1 MRDSTIKEKY
11 FKKYDSISTEC
22 VENVFKELPSD
33 TVDKD
38 MVDVGIIYLIS
49 SFLFATSYHKCVDDS
64 IFGLV
69 ESGEMESFSWGKELY
84 SLTLMSLKGA
94 FSKRIMKLDTSKK
107 KLEYRLNGFLLAF
120 QVWIYE
126 TIPAIAAK
134 KLCVKYKQSLPRIL
148 SWSSNVHLTSLQLNK
163 RIFDLIKLEVNDVR
177 ITDTEKNAAYIDGL
191 FVNCQSEG
199 QNANEDDDFEHPVI
213 HQSNL
218 MITAPESLVGDD
230 SSSNLKKKK
239 INDAENVVNDTMDLK
254 KNLTDC
260 PCFSLGIEFDVT
272 GKSIEGPAEI
282 NVEKSLDED
291 IINFNEED
299 WKIVD
304 DVAAHSLAKKMHQNT
319 DDEVTP
325 DAPLKRQ
332 KKPATLLQSP
342 WVNQYDSAV
351 GTSTVGTSTVGT
363 TKRVLKGTS
372 AFKVGMFSPCGSD
385 VEAFESWYK
394 QGLVTKKIRGLYDD
408 FSKDLLV
415 LVKQT
420 SLLSYPIGLYMPCNT
435 SWREVDHVLMP
446 LRMYNSAHWILC
458 HFDIKEMCLNIYNS
472 YTKIVK
478 EPVVLEAVRRFSV
491 MIPYLLFHTGFF
503 EGKNIPEQEALKP
516 LVVKMVPKL
525 QQQKNDG
532 DCGIYVI
539 KYAVYFI
546 NEMLKEMPKIF
557 NIAQVRKHLATQL
570 YVYAKR
576 KQVKNYDTDNDW
588 VPKDVCQQR
597 RL

>member
-1 MRDSTIKEKY
+1 MVGEGDIIVAESSEMKRKY
-11 FKKYDSISTEC
+11 IA
-22 VENVFKELPSD
+22 VEGS
-33 TVDKD
+33 
-38 MVDVGIIYLIS
+38 
-49 SFLFATSYHKCVDDS
+49 
-64 IFGLV
+64 
-69 ESGEMESFSWGKELY
+69 
-84 SLTLMSLKGA
+84 
-94 FSKRIMKLDTSKK
+94 SKK
-107 KLEYRLNGFLLAF
+107 MKNTAE
-120 QVWIYE
+120 
-126 TIPAIAAK
+126 P
-134 KLCVKYKQSLPRIL
+134 
-148 SWSSNVHLTSLQLNK
+148 
-163 RIFDLIKLEVNDVR
+163 KLEVNDVR
-177 ITDTEKNAAYIDGL
+177 ITNTEKNAAYTEGL

-199 QNANEDDDFEHPVI
+199 QNANEDDDFEHPGI

-230 SSSNLKKKK
+230 SSSKLKKKK
-239 INDAENVVNDTMDLK
+239 IRRSESNEDILKCLAEIEVILQSNEEILKRLADIEAKVESNDIILKRLTDIESKIQSNEEIQNRLAELEMKVQSNIQIEKQIKELEEKNDAENVANDTMDLK

-260 PCFSLGIEFDVT
+260 PSFSLGIEFDMT

-282 NVEKSLDED
+282 DVEKSIDED

-304 DVAAHSLAKKMHQNT
+304 DVAAHSLAKKMHQNIVCASSSKTCEIDVNDDDVELKDEDWQKIDEIAAAVLAKHKLEETIT

-342 WVNQYDSAV
+342 WVNQYNSAV

-372 AFKVGMFSPCGSD
+372 AFKVGLFSPCRSD

-394 QGLVTKKIRGLYDD
+394 QGLVTKKKVKHFDKENITISPCFYFIDIAISSKMWWLELVTTNEALDDTKLLRYGPGIKINATTTDFAFDSQVRGLYDD
-408 FSKDLLV
+408 FSKDPLV

-478 EPVVLEAVRRFSV
+478 GPVVFEACSTIFS
-491 MIPYLLFHTGFF
+491 
-503 EGKNIPEQEALKP
+503 
-516 LVVKMVPKL
+516 
-525 QQQKNDG
+525 
-532 DCGIYVI
+532 
-539 KYAVYFI
+539 
-546 NEMLKEMPKIF
+546 
-557 NIAQVRKHLATQL
+557 
-570 YVYAKR
+570 
-576 KQVKNYDTDNDW
+576 YDSLSFVSHW
-588 VPKDVCQQR
+588 V
-597 RL
+597 L